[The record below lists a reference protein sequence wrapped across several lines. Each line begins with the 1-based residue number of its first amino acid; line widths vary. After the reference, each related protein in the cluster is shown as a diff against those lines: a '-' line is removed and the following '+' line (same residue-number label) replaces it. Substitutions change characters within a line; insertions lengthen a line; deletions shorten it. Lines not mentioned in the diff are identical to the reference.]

1 MLRNF
6 RRGASSGS
14 SVGEP
19 GDSVPFKDVT
29 PAVGG
34 APLRRSYSDKQPKDD
49 HHSGSKENRLEE
61 EEDEEEGETVS
72 YSPILVA
79 PATGSHLSAR
89 YVFSISIVCSVSF
102 ASTPISCDL
111 LFFYPRVRFL
121 FQNSLLANAGRGFG
135 KRIPITSRGL
145 YGSLLL

>member
-6 RRGASSGS
+6 RRGTSSGS

-34 APLRRSYSDKQPKDD
+34 IPLRRSYSDKQPPKDD
-49 HHSGSKENRLEE
+49 HHHSESKENRLEE
-61 EEDEEEGETVS
+61 EEYDEEGGETVS

-79 PATGSHLSAR
+79 PAAGGHLSAR
-89 YVFSISIVCSVSF
+89 CVYSISTVSLILVKVLIKHQDF
-102 ASTPISCDL
+102 IFRL
-111 LFFYPRVRFL
+111 E
-121 FQNSLLANAGRGFG
+121 N
-135 KRIPITSRGL
+135 
-145 YGSLLL
+145 

>member
-49 HHSGSKENRLEE
+49 HHSESKENRLEE

-79 PATGSHLSAR
+79 PAAGGHLSAR
-89 YVFSISIVCSVSF
+89 YVFSISIVRSIFCQHPNF
-102 ASTPISCDL
+102 LRPT
-111 LFFYPRVRFL
+111 FFGSQSKIFIY
-121 FQNSLLANAGRGFG
+121 QNSLLANQMPVAA
-135 KRIPITSRGL
+135 
-145 YGSLLL
+145 

>member
-34 APLRRSYSDKQPKDD
+34 VPLRRSYSDKQPKDD
-49 HHSGSKENRLEE
+49 HHSESKEKRLEE

-79 PATGSHLSAR
+79 PAAGGHLSAR
-89 YVFSISIVCSVSF
+89 YV
-102 ASTPISCDL
+102 TL
-111 LFFYPRVRFL
+111 R
-121 FQNSLLANAGRGFG
+121 GR
-135 KRIPITSRGL
+135 

>member
-49 HHSGSKENRLEE
+49 HHSESKENRLEE

-79 PATGSHLSAR
+79 PAAGGHLSAR
-89 YVFSISIVCSVSF
+89 YVFSISIVRSIFCQH
-102 ASTPISCDL
+102 PNL
-111 LFFYPRVRFL
+111 LRPTFF
-121 FQNSLLANAGRGFG
+121 
-135 KRIPITSRGL
+135 
-145 YGSLLL
+145 